1 MSAYS
6 VAEAKNKLTQLIAA
20 AERGEAVTIT
30 RHGRPVVEIRGIG
43 GRDIAPMTAG
53 DFDTLQAEVAALGLL
68 PAAEDSAS
76 VLRRMRDGD
85 EA

>member
-1 MSAYS
+1 MTAYS

-30 RHGRPVVEIRGIG
+30 RHGRPVMEIRGIG
-43 GRDIAPMTAG
+43 GRDIAPMTAE
-53 DFDTLQAEVAALGLL
+53 DFDALQAEVAALGL
-68 PAAEDSAS
+68 PRPAEDTLS